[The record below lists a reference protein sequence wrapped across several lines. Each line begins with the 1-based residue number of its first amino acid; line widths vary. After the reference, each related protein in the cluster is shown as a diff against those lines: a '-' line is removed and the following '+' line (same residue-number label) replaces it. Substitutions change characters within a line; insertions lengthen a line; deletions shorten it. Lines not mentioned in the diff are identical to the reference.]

1 MLATAQKRAIEATNI
16 VGCMS
21 PFADA
26 LRTLRFKHG
35 LRQQELA
42 DLVGCDRSYLSAVEN
57 DLKRAPSA
65 TFVRTVSSAL
75 KLSEADAA
83 GLQRARD
90 RSQRA
95 YVVPADTPMQ
105 AYDFVFELFACL
117 EGLSSLQVQ
126 AMRAVLEL
134 GRAPGT
140 TALSVEGRIRRSDRR
155 IKDQEEAM

>member
-1 MLATAQKRAIEATNI
+1 
-16 VGCMS
+16 MS

-26 LRTLRFKHG
+26 LRTLRFKLG

-42 DLVGCDRSYLSAVEN
+42 DLVGCDRSYLSALEN
-57 DLKRAPSA
+57 DLKHAPSA
-65 TFVRTVSSAL
+65 TFVGALCTAL
-75 KLSEADAA
+75 KLPDADAA
-83 GLQRARD
+83 ALQRARD

-117 EGLSSLQVQ
+117 EGLNSLQVQ

-134 GRAPGT
+134 GGAPRS
-140 TALSVEGRIRRSDRR
+140 APLAVEGRIRRSDRR
-155 IKDQEEAM
+155 HKEQEEAM